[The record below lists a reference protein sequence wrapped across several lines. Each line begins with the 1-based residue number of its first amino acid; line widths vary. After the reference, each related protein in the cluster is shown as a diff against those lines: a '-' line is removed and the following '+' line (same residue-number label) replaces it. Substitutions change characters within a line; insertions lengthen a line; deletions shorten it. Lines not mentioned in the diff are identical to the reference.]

1 MENIRQL
8 TDRLSRSRT
17 LLKGKNVELTAR
29 EREILELAK
38 QGLEN
43 KDIAERLGIKISTV
57 NNNFSRLYQ
66 KAEVSNRTQLL
77 LLNL

>member
-8 TDRLSRSRT
+8 ADRLSRSLT
-17 LLKGKNVELTAR
+17 LLKEKKIELTAR